1 MTTLNPGLSVVAFL
15 YASPSILAPF
25 AVLAIVWIVLLS
37 PIILKEIPSRMQIVG
52 AMMILLGEII
62 TAISG
67 DHSKYD
73 ELTLE
78 DIANSYKKL
87 NFQIFMMFLLI
98 WMDMLYFIIKDTSPT
113 SRISKFAW
121 GVCGGSITGLQN
133 FGKDFLTVLKVT
145 PKDESY
151 PWYTGVLCVC
161 GILCALVGLVL
172 LVLVISAS
180 LMSAIHYDT
189 FAHIRRGLYIV
200 LYPVGLVVIL
210 CGVSIFTVAP
220 ESARAVNVI
229 GNDGYLTS
237 KMSLN

>member
-15 YASPSILAPF
+15 YASLSILAPF

-37 PIILKEIPSRMQIVG
+37 PIILKEIPSRMEIVG

-98 WMDMLYFIIKDTSPT
+98 WMGMLYFIIKDTSPT

-145 PKDESY
+145 PKDE
-151 PWYTGVLCVC
+151 YTHGILVCCVC
-161 GILCALVGLVL
+161 VVFCVPWWTCVASIGYFGKLDVGYPLR
-172 LVLVISAS
+172 
-180 LMSAIHYDT
+180 Y
-189 FAHIRRGLYIV
+189 IR
-200 LYPVGLVVIL
+200 
-210 CGVSIFTVAP
+210 TH
-220 ESARAVNVI
+220 
-229 GNDGYLTS
+229 
-237 KMSLN
+237 